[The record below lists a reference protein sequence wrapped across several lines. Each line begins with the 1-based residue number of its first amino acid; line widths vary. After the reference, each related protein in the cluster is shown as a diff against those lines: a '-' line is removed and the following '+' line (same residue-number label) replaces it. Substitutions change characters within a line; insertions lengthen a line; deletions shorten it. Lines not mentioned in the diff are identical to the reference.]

1 MIFVTVGT
9 HEQQFNRLI
18 KFIDELKRDK
28 VIVEDVIMQTG
39 FCTYK
44 PKYCEWYKL
53 ISYKDMEKNVRDA
66 RIVITHGGPA
76 SFIMPLQIGKV
87 PIVVPRQ
94 EIFHEHVNNHQ
105 VDFAKQ
111 IEKRMGTIIPIYN
124 IEDLK
129 DTIINYDSI
138 VASMNSSMGSN
149 NKQFNKKLGKIVDGL
164 FK

>member
-1 MIFVTVGT
+1 MILVLLGT
-9 HEQQFNRLI
+9 QNNSFIRLLKAI
-18 KFIDELKRDK
+18 QKNIDNK
-28 VIVEDVIMQTG
+28 VIKDNVVVQAG
-39 FCTYK
+39 FTK
-44 PKYCEWYKL
+44 FE
-53 ISYKDMEKNVRDA
+53 SKDMKIFKMIDKNKFSKLQDEA
-66 RIVITHGGPA
+66 DLIITHGGVG
-76 SFIMPLQIGKV
+76 SIISSLEKGKKV
-87 PIVVPRQ
+87 IVAPRLKKYN
-94 EIFHEHVNNHQ
+94 EHVNNHQ